1 MRTKRLITFFLGITL
16 SIGIIGIGQAQE
28 IEWIR
33 QFGTWGNDFA
43 RSVSLDSSGVYV
55 AGYTSGAF
63 PGQSSAGWVDAFVRK
78 YDLNGNEVWTGQFG
92 TWGNDWAYGVSVDSS
107 GVYVAGRTSG
117 TLPGQSSAGATDAF
131 VRKYDPNGNE
141 VWTRQFG
148 TWSEEYAY
156 DDVSVD
162 SSGVYVVGST
172 RGAFP
177 GQSSA
182 GEWDAFVVK
191 FPQPAN
197 TPTGTNVS
205 VTPDPAVSITFE
217 QVTKA
222 GNTEVTVSSANPG
235 SEKTDFKFLG
245 TFYDI
250 TTTANYSGQ
259 ITVCLTYDDSGIPA
273 GREKSL
279 KIFHWS
285 GTDWVNVTSSLDTV
299 NNIICAQV
307 SSLPW
312 FAAAYELD
320 GIAPTTKISLSG
332 TLGNNGW
339 YVSNVHVAL
348 TATDNEGGSGVAKT
362 EYSFDG
368 ITWNTYTAPF
378 MVSTEGTTTVY
389 YRSTD
394 EAGNVETTKTEA
406 IKIDKTLPSI
416 TIASPQAKD
425 YLHSENVTLNF
436 SATDALS
443 GIATITGLLDSTPAT
458 NGQVI
463 DLRTLTLGQHTL
475 AVTAVD
481 KAGNSASKTV
491 TFNVKPVP
499 ATVDF
504 KPDTLNKASQSDK
517 SAVTVYIE
525 VPGYDVNAIDVATVT
540 LSTSKG
546 SVSAQLKPTEV
557 GDYDKDGVPDRMVKF
572 DRQAV
577 IAIVDVGEK
586 VKITISGKIA
596 GAIFEGSDEIR
607 VIEGKD

>member
-1 MRTKRLITFFLGITL
+1 LYHTVGLKEDGTVVAVGYNAYGKLDVSGWTNIKSISAGVYHTVGLKEDGTVVALGYIFYGQFDVSGWTNIK
-16 SIGIIGIGQAQE
+16 SISAGYGHTVGLKEDGTVVAVGWNYYGQMNVSGWTNIKSISAGLYHTVGLKEDGTVVAVGWNYYGQLNVSG
-28 IEWIR
+28 WTNIR
-33 QFGTWGNDFA
+33 QPCNT
-43 RSVSLDSSGVYV
+43 
-55 AGYTSGAF
+55 
-63 PGQSSAGWVDAFVRK
+63 
-78 YDLNGNEVWTGQFG
+78 
-92 TWGNDWAYGVSVDSS
+92 
-107 GVYVAGRTSG
+107 
-117 TLPGQSSAGATDAF
+117 
-131 VRKYDPNGNE
+131 
-141 VWTRQFG
+141 
-148 TWSEEYAY
+148 
-156 DDVSVD
+156 
-162 SSGVYVVGST
+162 
-172 RGAFP
+172 
-177 GQSSA
+177 
-182 GEWDAFVVK
+182 
-191 FPQPAN
+191 QP
-197 TPTGTNVS
+197 GTNVS
-205 VTPDPAVSITFE
+205 VTPDPN
-217 QVTKA
+217 VTISFNEVTGA
-222 GNTEVTVSSANPG
+222 GNTTVTVSNTNPG
-235 SEKTDFKFLG
+235 SEKTGFKFLG
-245 TFYDI
+245 TYYDI
-250 TTTANYSGQ
+250 STTASYIGPV
-259 ITVCLTYDDSGIPA
+259 TVCLKYDDSNIPA
-273 GREKSL
+273 GREERL
-279 KIFHWS
+279 KIFHWQ
-285 GTDWVNVTSSLDTV
+285 GTDWMDVTFSLDTA

-307 SSLPW
+307 SSLSW

-320 GIAPTTKISLSG
+320 SIAPTTKISLSG

-339 YVSNVHVAL
+339 YVSNVQVAL

-394 EAGNVETTKTEA
+394 NAGNVEETKTEA

-416 TIASPQAKD
+416 TITSPQAKD

-443 GIATITGLLDSTPAT
+443 GIDAITGLLDSTPAT

-499 ATVDF
+499 ATVDV
-504 KPDTLNKASQSDK
+504 KPDTLNRASQSDK
-517 SAVTVYIE
+517 NAVTVYIE
-525 VPGYDVNAIDVATVT
+525 VPGYDVNAMDVATVT

-577 IAIVDVGEK
+577 IAIIDVGEK

-607 VIEGKD
+607 VIE